1 MTDST
6 RLGGFKVLKNV
17 VRISLFPPRE
27 LARFPLRLC
36 TLLAENRI
44 NLPYLT
50 VLCDSGSWSIN
61 IIVDVSDQ
69 EKTTSLIEETFGRV
83 SVAHS
88 KSAILSVFPHRRNPE
103 ISGRLFE
110 AFDQQGLDP
119 DAFANSPSTISV
131 IVREELLQ
139 SASNALFEPFSFS
152 AYRTPE
158 DWKLAQ
164 SGKEELYKE
173 VVASYQEKR
182 PGIYGLEYQEGQELI
197 RLRIDRS
204 GMAKVGSSFKSFARL
219 GLNLTFLATSSSEDG
234 LKENLAFC
242 LPLSE
247 GQTYRGAIKRLAPEL
262 DIDTL
267 SPVTTFSMNGPHFG
281 DRYGIVSE
289 LLAGLEQSHIRLL
302 ALSCTVASITGIVHQ
317 DQTQLTLQA
326 IQKSFDVPSVTR
338 KE

>member
-36 TLLAENRI
+36 SLLAENRI

-50 VLCDSGSWSIN
+50 ILCDSGSWSVN
-61 IIVDVSDQ
+61 IIVDVSDL
-69 EKTTSLIEETFGRV
+69 EKTTSLVKATFGQV
-83 SVAHS
+83 PIAHS

-131 IVREELLQ
+131 VVREELLQ

-164 SGKEELYKE
+164 KGKEELYKE
-173 VVASYQEKR
+173 VVASYQEKK
-182 PGIYGLEYQEGQELI
+182 PGIYGLEYQDGQELI
-197 RLRIDRS
+197 RLRIDRA
-204 GMAKVGSSFKSFARL
+204 GMAKVGSSFKGFARL
-219 GLNLTFLATSSSEDG
+219 GLNLTFLATSSVQDG
-234 LKENLAFC
+234 LKENLSFC
-242 LPLSE
+242 LPHSE
-247 GQTYRGAIKRLAPEL
+247 GVTYRGAIRRIAPEL

-289 LLAGLEQSHIRLL
+289 LLAALEQFQIRLL
-302 ALSCTVASITGIVHQ
+302 ALSCTVASITGVVHQ
-317 DQTQLTLQA
+317 DQSQLALRA
-326 IQKSFDVPSVTR
+326 IQESFEVPSIT
-338 KE
+338 KKD